1 MTDSERKHGLY
12 GEPWTI
18 YEGDANGRKYFIQG
32 ADAETEFGR
41 IIAGMDFRG
50 DDYLSRT
57 DVWCRMRRAAQCV
70 NACEGIDD
78 PTAELTRLRARIEEL
93 EAVCQSLQE
102 DVGHAMATANHR
114 EDQRAAA
121 VDRYKQAEQRVE
133 ELERVAEERLMRAA
147 RAEASRA
154 VLMQAMV
161 DRARMGYGEW
171 ARQWIGKADS
181 AAKDVRR
188 EDLVVATVNSAA
200 LDAAEG

>member
-1 MTDSERKHGLY
+1 MGTMTDSERKHGLY

-121 VDRYKQAEQRVE
+121 VERYKKAEQRVA
-133 ELERVAEERLMRAA
+133 ELERVVEAA
-147 RAEASRA
+147 RDVASYFEDQHDDLCDQERTKVGECFCHVPELVAA
-154 VLMQAMV
+154 V
-161 DRARMGYGEW
+161 
-171 ARQWIGKADS
+171 
-181 AAKDVRR
+181 
-188 EDLVVATVNSAA
+188 AA
-200 LDAAEG
+200 LDAAEGEK

>member
-121 VDRYKQAEQRVE
+121 VERYKKAERRVK
-133 ELERVAEERLMRAA
+133 ELERVVDYGRSFHVEFERWRSCYATDLKKTYK
-147 RAEASRA
+147 
-154 VLMQAMV
+154 L
-161 DRARMGYGEW
+161 
-171 ARQWIGKADS
+171 ADS
-181 AAKDVRR
+181 FKD
-188 EDLVVATVNSAA
+188 ELSA
-200 LDAAEG
+200 LDAAEGEK

>member
-1 MTDSERKHGLY
+1 MVAPMTDSERKHGLY

-114 EDQRAAA
+114 EDQRAAVCGDRVRQPVEISEGRA
-121 VDRYKQAEQRVE
+121 VGMGVEQGEARIVGREMADR
-133 ELERVAEERLMRAA
+133 ERLLLEPDFFA
-147 RAEASRA
+147 
-154 VLMQAMV
+154 
-161 DRARMGYGEW
+161 G
-171 ARQWIGKADS
+171 
-181 AAKDVRR
+181 VRR
-188 EDLVVATVNSAA
+188 VCPAGGGQAQGEQEQA
-200 LDAAEG
+200 